1 MERYGKDTIWIWKD
15 TINCHKNQNNIIRV
29 NRANNFFIM
38 QLRRVKTIKPLA
50 ENIGINF
57 YDLGFGNRF
66 LYMTPNLIDKSD

>member
-50 ENIGINF
+50 ENIGINS
-57 YDLGFGNRF
+57 LK
-66 LYMTPNLIDKSD
+66 LYNHTGEGAWRKA